1 MYRLK
6 VSLNIYIAR
15 RENNQ
20 IMAISLKNKTT
31 ILPWLIGIAYSSLF
45 FPLQVSNIFL
55 ILLVVYCAFTTAPR
69 DLLVPLR
76 LNVFSKLILFFFA
89 LHLVGLL
96 YTSNLD
102 NGLFVIEKKIWLLAI
117 PLFVVPAIAGHRES
131 GSIFRWIGIL
141 SMVSGGVLLM
151 IATYRH
157 YILDYPQAFDYI
169 TGNQFEGFTPIHY
182 VYYSMYFA
190 TGSIFLLDDI
200 FDKVVHK
207 KYGILLIFIL
217 ITYSLG
223 IIFLVASKMAIFVYG
238 FVVIVFLYFKIH
250 KKRFF
255 ALCIVMLTV
264 LAGAF
269 FYLNEATRSRFE
281 GLGADLVILEQDVL
295 PEKVEFTGLN
305 LRLLFW
311 KINIQHAWQDGVLLT
326 GVGTGDAQDYID
338 SIYSLPQYK
347 LYGYLGW
354 DSHNQ
359 WVYSLLQL
367 GVLGVLSLAG
377 LYFISFNVAIRNRDL
392 KLLAF
397 LIITLFFSMTESIL
411 ELNKGIVFFALI
423 FALLTSRYTKRV

>member
-1 MYRLK
+1 MG
-6 VSLNIYIAR
+6 
-15 RENNQ
+15 
-20 IMAISLKNKTT
+20 ISLKNKTT
-31 ILPWLIGIAYSSLF
+31 ILLWLIGITYAGLF
-45 FPLQVSNIFL
+45 FPLRVSNIFL
-55 ILLVVYCAFTTAPR
+55 ILMVVCCAFATAPR
-69 DLLVPLR
+69 DLLLALR
-76 LNVFSKLILFFFA
+76 HNVFSKLILIFFT
-89 LHLVGLL
+89 LHLIGLL

-102 NGLFVIEKKIWLLAI
+102 NGLFVLEKKIWLLAI
-117 PLFVVPAIAGHRES
+117 PLFVVPAIARHRQSS

-141 SMVSGGVLLM
+141 SLLSSVVLLM

-190 TGSIFLLDDI
+190 TGSVFLLDDI
-200 FDKVVHK
+200 FDKMVNK

-223 IIFLVASKMAIFVYG
+223 IVFLVASKMAIFVYG

-255 ALCIVMLTV
+255 AFCIVMLTV

-281 GLGADLVILEQDVL
+281 GLGADLTILDQAVL

-367 GVLGVLSLAG
+367 GVLGVLSLAC
-377 LYFISFNVAIRNRDL
+377 LYFFSFKLAIRNRDL

-397 LIITLFFSMTESIL
+397 LIITLFFSLTESIL
-411 ELNKGIVFFALI
+411 ELNKGIVFFSLI
-423 FALLTSRYTKRV
+423 FALLTSRYTKTLE